1 MKHAVVGAFTLVA
14 APVLGTDHD
23 AAETALKRFFEGRPV
38 VVRLDMPATSGG
50 IDVYPERE
58 DPLEFGKVA
67 DRLRSSGAAL
77 HEGDRISV
85 TRVKVKD
92 DLIEFQLGG
101 GGFNSFKDGSSTVSI
116 PYPPK
121 SSREKDLER
130 RLTEE
135 TDSRRRREL
144 QRDID
149 DLRRDRE
156 EEDRRNRAIAEATN
170 ELRRER
176 DRRRALDMGS
186 RFNLRF
192 DRDVPP
198 AYLTPEGV
206 MRALGRY
213 VDFLGLGPRPAERP
227 EDLRLERPGAEPSA
241 DEAPAADDEA
251 IRKGMTRA
259 QVETI
264 CGRPLREDESQEGVL
279 RVRVASYRQGAG
291 RVEVTYVDDVVV
303 RVSPSS
309 LGEP

>member
-1 MKHAVVGAFTLVA
+1 MRRAVVGVVTLVA
-14 APVLGTDHD
+14 APVLGADHD

-38 VVRLDMPATSGG
+38 VVRLDMPATSSG

-58 DPLEFGKVA
+58 DPLELGKVA
-67 DRLRSSGAAL
+67 DRLRSSGTAL
-77 HEGDRISV
+77 HEGDRITV
-85 TRVKVKD
+85 TLVKVKD

-101 GGFNSFKDGSSTVSI
+101 GGFNSFKDGSGTASV
-116 PYPPK
+116 PYTSK
-121 SSREKDLER
+121 SRRERDLER
-130 RLTEE
+130 RLKEE

-144 QRDID
+144 QREID
-149 DLRRDRE
+149 ELRRDRE

-176 DRRRALDMGS
+176 DRRRALEMGS

-198 AYLTPEGV
+198 AYLTADGV
-206 MRALGRY
+206 MRGLSRY
-213 VDFLGLGPRPAERP
+213 VDFLGLGPRPPERP

-241 DEAPAADDEA
+241 AEAPAADDEG
-251 IRKGMTRA
+251 IRKGMTRE
-259 QVETI
+259 QVESI
-264 CGRPLREDESQEGVL
+264 WGRPLREDESQEGVL

-303 RVSPSS
+303 RVSP
-309 LGEP
+309 LVRR